1 MGYHRPGSL
10 SVMWPLYCS
19 IFFEKFGV
27 LLPLFALLLKI
38 LASPNRARMI
48 SIFCYVLRQS
58 LAVLQSLSLDDFS
71 CHMLGCKCI
80 TIIYFKCATLAQCT
94 TDEIH
99 GWRVKNGAYFPVLRC
114 LRHGQSPAKPSMRK
128 MRYGFAST
136 FFSSS
141 CRCVRATNAYS
152 YGRNWRKCFA
162 QTTLLD

>member
-94 TDEIH
+94 TDDPWME
-99 GWRVKNGAYFPVLRC
+99 GKKWRLFPCIALLAAWPITRKAVYAQDALRLCQYFLLIFLSMCPSDKCVL
-114 LRHGQSPAKPSMRK
+114 
-128 MRYGFAST
+128 
-136 FFSSS
+136 
-141 CRCVRATNAYS
+141 VRAQLAQMFCSNNA
-152 YGRNWRKCFA
+152 
-162 QTTLLD
+162 T